1 VRIHFCHIILVFF
14 IFLPGNLH
22 SQVNC
27 IRPESPV
34 LTLVSV
40 DPETGD
46 VELKW
51 DLSPSDGIAAYVLYT
66 YNDGAGL
73 PLPDTLWD
81 PTATGYSYNN
91 PATAYFSIAYVAAAH
106 RLPNCTSPLSN
117 DLNTIFT
124 EAIIDTCNKRIT
136 ISWNKYR
143 SEPKK
148 VTGYRII
155 SSLNG
160 GAYSTIAET
169 GENTLS
175 YIMEDFITDS
185 EYCFVV
191 IASLE
196 DGMSSKSN
204 KSCLSTRMQRPP
216 EWINAD
222 YATVKDNKISLSF
235 TVDPGSEI
243 SSFSLERKT
252 GLNGSFTEIAKP
264 VYSDGIV
271 LYTDDK
277 ADPDEINTYRLS
289 AMNNCNNPITI
300 SNLASNIVLSM
311 ERVNSDINLSWNK
324 YREWRGGVSSYK
336 IYTDT
341 GNGYREFSEIS
352 ASDSSFIIDYS
363 DIMYDVSSGE
373 VCFQVTAY
381 ELPDSDGRAGSSTS
395 QAVCTT
401 PAEVITV
408 PDVFTP
414 NNDLINDL
422 FRPVLSFTP
431 SEYHLIITDRKGV
444 ILFETRDS
452 YDSWNGTQSGDPVP
466 QGVYL
471 WYLKVITPSGTGI
484 SKTGSIAVY
493 FNR

>member
-1 VRIHFCHIILVFF
+1 M
-14 IFLPGNLH
+14 FLPDNVH

-27 IRPESPV
+27 ITPESPV

-40 DPETGD
+40 VPETGD

-51 DLSPSDGIAAYVLYT
+51 DLSPSAGIAAYVLYT
-66 YNDGAGL
+66 YNNGEGL
-73 PLPDTLWD
+73 PLPDTLWN
-81 PTATGYSYNN
+81 PSATSYSYNN
-91 PATAYFSIAYVAAAH
+91 PATAYFSIAYVVAAH

-124 EAIIDTCNKRIT
+124 EAKIDTCNNKIT
-136 ISWNKYR
+136 ITWNKYP
-143 SEPKK
+143 SEPVK
-148 VTGYRII
+148 VTGYSI
-155 SSLNG
+155 SSSING

-169 GENTLS
+169 GENTDS
-175 YIMEDFITDS
+175 YILENFVTDS

-191 IASLE
+191 IAKLE

-204 KSCLSTRMQRPP
+204 KSCLSTRMQKPP

-235 TVDPGSEI
+235 TVDPRSEI
-243 SSFSLERKT
+243 SDFSLERKT
-252 GLNGSFTEIAKP
+252 GLSGNFTEIAKP
-264 VYSDGIV
+264 VSSNGIV
-271 LYTDDK
+271 LYTDGK
-277 ADPDEINTYRLS
+277 ADPEEINTYRLS
-289 AMNNCNNPITI
+289 AINNCNNPVTL
-300 SNLASNIVLSM
+300 SNLASNIVLRL
-311 ERVNSDINLSWNK
+311 EKINSDIILSWNK
-324 YREWRGGVSSYK
+324 YREWTGGVSSYK

-341 GNGYREFSEIS
+341 GMGYTELSETL
-352 ASDSSFIIDYS
+352 ADSSFIIDYR
-363 DIMYDVSSGE
+363 DIMYDITSGE

-381 ELPDSDGRAGSSTS
+381 ERTNSHGTEGSSKS

-401 PAEVITV
+401 PAEVITI

-431 SEYHLIITDRKGV
+431 LEYHLIISDRLGV
-444 ILFETRDS
+444 ILFETRD
-452 YDSWNGTQSGDPVP
+452 YYESWNGTQSGDQVP

-471 WYLKVITPSGTGI
+471 WYLKVVTPSRSSI
-484 SKTGSIAVY
+484 SKTGTIAVY

>member
-1 VRIHFCHIILVFF
+1 MY
-14 IFLPGNLH
+14 LPENIH

-27 IRPESPV
+27 ITPESPV
-34 LTLVSV
+34 LTHVSV

-66 YNDGAGL
+66 YNNGAGL

-81 PTATGYSYNN
+81 PSANSYTYNN
-91 PATAYFSIAYVAAAH
+91 PATGYFSISYVVAAH

-124 EAIIDTCNKRIT
+124 EAKIDTCNNKIT
-136 ISWNKYR
+136 ISWNKYL

-148 VTGYRII
+148 VTGYSIR
-155 SSLNG
+155 SSING

-169 GENTLS
+169 GENTES
-175 YIMEDFITDS
+175 YILENFVKDS

-222 YATVKDNKISLSF
+222 YATVKDNDVSLSF
-235 TVDPGSEI
+235 TVDPESEI
-243 SSFSLERKT
+243 SNFSLERQT
-252 GLNGSFTEIAKP
+252 GLNGNFTGIAKP
-264 VYSDGIV
+264 VSSTGTV
-271 LYTDDK
+271 LYTDNS
-277 ADPDEINTYRLS
+277 ADPEKINIYRLS
-289 AMNNCNNPITI
+289 AINNCSKPITV
-300 SNLASNIVLSM
+300 SNLASNIVLRL
-311 ERVNSDINLSWNK
+311 ERINSDISLSWNK
-324 YREWRGGVSSYK
+324 YREWTGGVSSYK

-341 GNGYREFSEIS
+341 GNGYTELSETS
-352 ASDSSFIIDYS
+352 ATDSSFIIDYR
-363 DIMYDVSSGE
+363 DIMYDISSGE
-373 VCFQVTAY
+373 VCFQVTAN
-381 ELPDSDGRAGSSTS
+381 ERPNSHGTEGLSRS
-395 QAVCTT
+395 QSVCTT

-422 FRPVLSFTP
+422 FSPVLSFTP
-431 SEYHLIITDRKGV
+431 SEYHLIISDRQGV
-444 ILFETRDS
+444 ILFETRN
-452 YDSWNGTQSGDPVP
+452 YFESWNGTKNGDAVP

-471 WYLKVITPSGTGI
+471 WYLRVMTPSRTEI
-484 SKTGSIAVY
+484 SKTGTIAVY